1 MSLQWVPRA
10 MGLLF
15 PAALCALA
23 LIEVAMGQIE
33 GPAGAAWVTAPLVS
47 LPLYLRD
54 RAPWA
59 MLIVIFATIFG
70 AYLVGLDQD
79 DYAAEIVGGVS
90 AVYFLAVR
98 RPPREAVA
106 GTVLALA
113 ALVGTVIRPV
123 DIGSVA
129 WSALLICGP
138 AAAGV
143 VLRNRRLL
151 IERLRATTEDLERS
165 RLVAAKAAVA
175 EERTRVARELHDV
188 VAHAVSVMVVQ
199 AGAGQRLVGVD
210 DARAREALGAI
221 GDSGRQAL
229 LELRRLLT
237 VLRGDESGELEPQ
250 PGLAELDALA
260 ERIGQAGLTVTVHR
274 EGHPLALSPGLD
286 LTAYRIVQEALT
298 NVVRHAGA
306 STAEVVLRF
315 LGDAVEVQIDDD
327 GMGAEQT
334 FGGVGA
340 GSGLVGMRERAA
352 SCGGTVQAGR
362 RADGGFRVVA
372 RLPSGAAA

>member
-1 MSLQWVPRA
+1 MWLRWISRA
-10 MGLLF
+10 AGHLF
-15 PAALCALA
+15 PAALFGLA
-23 LIEVAMGQIE
+23 VVEVAIGQIE
-33 GPAGAAWVTAPLVS
+33 GPTWAAWATAPLVT

-90 AVYFLAVR
+90 AVYFLSAR
-98 RPPREAVA
+98 RPPTEAVA
-106 GTVLALA
+106 GAIVALA
-113 ALVGTVIRPV
+113 ALVTTVMRPV
-123 DIGSVA
+123 DVGSLA
-129 WSALLICGP
+129 WSALVICGP
-138 AAAGV
+138 ASAGI

-151 IERLRATTEDLERS
+151 IDRLRATTADLERS
-165 RLVAAKAAVA
+165 RAVAAKAAVA

-210 DARAREALGAI
+210 DGRARDALVAI

-260 ERIGQAGLTVTVHR
+260 ERIGRAGLTVTVHR
-274 EGHPLALSPGLD
+274 EGHPLTLSPGLD

-306 STAEVVLRF
+306 STADVVLRF

-327 GMGAEQT
+327 GTGAEPT
-334 FGGVGA
+334 LGEVGA
-340 GSGLVGMRERAA
+340 GSGLAGMRERAA
-352 SCGGTVQAGR
+352 SCGGTVRVGR